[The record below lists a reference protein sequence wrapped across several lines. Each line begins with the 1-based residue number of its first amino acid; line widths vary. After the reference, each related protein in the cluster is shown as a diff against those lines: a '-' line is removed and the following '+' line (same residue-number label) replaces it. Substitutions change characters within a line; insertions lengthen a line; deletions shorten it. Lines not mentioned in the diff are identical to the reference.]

1 MLSARAWPFTA
12 KYSRHNVTG
21 LHEKLPLSIQL
32 IRLMGLDDPLWT
44 LPSFSIYL
52 CLVPWG

>member
-21 LHEKLPLSIQL
+21 PHEKLPLSIQL
-32 IRLMGLDDPLWT
+32 IRLMGLDDPL
-44 LPSFSIYL
+44 
-52 CLVPWG
+52 